1 MRKNSIC
8 FRRTNPGC
16 LGHRVLWDRVRRFI
30 PDVSLPRFFFRR
42 RSVVA
47 ARSSFS
53 RIDGQGLL
61 PRQ

>member
-1 MRKNSIC
+1 MRKHAIC

-16 LGHRVLWDRVRRFI
+16 LGHRVLWDRVRRFVN
-30 PDVSLPRFFFRR
+30 DVSVDRWIPRR
-42 RSVVA
+42 RSVVS
-47 ARSSFS
+47 ARSAFS